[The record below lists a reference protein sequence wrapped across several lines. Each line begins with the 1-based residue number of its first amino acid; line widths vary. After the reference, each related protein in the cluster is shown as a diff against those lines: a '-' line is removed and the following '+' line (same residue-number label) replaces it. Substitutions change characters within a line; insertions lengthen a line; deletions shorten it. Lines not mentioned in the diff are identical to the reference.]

1 MKRLL
6 AGIVAIVFTGFYGF
20 SQDSKAENVQ
30 TNETKATIEFNKTQ
44 HSYGEIE
51 YLSDGTCTFEFTN
64 TGKEPIVVTNVRS
77 SCGCTVPQW
86 TKDPVKPGEKGEITV
101 KYNTRLAGG
110 FNKTITVTS
119 TGQPNQI
126 ILRISGKVKPQG
138 TTEIK
143 Q

>member
-1 MKRLL
+1 MKQLL
-6 AGIVAIVFTGFYGF
+6 IGILTFAFSGFYGF
-20 SQDSKAENVQ
+20 SQDSK
-30 TNETKATIEFNKTQ
+30 TDNEKVNEPKATIEFSKMV
-44 HSYGEIE
+44 HHYGEIE

-64 TGKEPIVVTNVRS
+64 TGSEPIVVTNVRS

-119 TGQPNQI
+119 TGQPNPI
-126 ILRISGKVKPQG
+126 VLRISGKVKPQS
-138 TTEIK
+138 TPEIK